1 MNIFYYI
8 SVDCT
13 CVCSVCMNDYDLCV
27 LGPDW
32 EDEGALKLSR
42 DGIIG
47 VSRFSTDTILSQSY
61 IVIFITTFNNLY
73 FVIRRYVDT
82 GGGRT
87 FLQARFYLQC
97 VPQNS
102 AFLFTV
108 CPTKH

>member
-73 FVIRRYVDT
+73 FVIR
-82 GGGRT
+82 GIH
-87 FLQARFYLQC
+87 L
-97 VPQNS
+97 
-102 AFLFTV
+102 
-108 CPTKH
+108 